1 MGSFRQFLGH
11 DCADDNQTS
20 MQAFGDDQ
28 KKAKL
33 ITTEEDYQKWIDRY
47 NGKIQVYVSI
57 NPIKKGS
64 PKFPHDED
72 VSYWCNEYIDLDG
85 EKPSKDLKG
94 YNATDEE
101 LEKLE
106 PFVGKINKW
115 LKDNGFKTGYNDFT
129 GNGYR
134 WILPIPPLNLDGVD
148 LAELAAK
155 KKEFK
160 KRLVKGVGITP
171 GCGAAIDSVFDF
183 KRITGVPGTQN
194 MKTVM
199 DGRPGRPRKPFTGAV
214 RDEDQDLRD
223 YIMLIKIEH
232 DAPAL
237 AAPRQRTGSLQE
249 YMKKDAKLRKL
260 LNGDTA
266 SYPSPSE
273 ADMALANKLV
283 FYNFSEEE
291 IGDILVSVPGSD
303 AEKKTALGNTQYVT
317 RTVAKA
323 FQYVTDRY
331 DDARQKP
338 ATERPPIQAA
348 QAVPGQYEVVNFEL
362 FRKLSARYPESESV
376 AVEGMGVAAV
386 YTITGDDFIKDALE
400 LEAIK
405 EYTAD
410 DGNALVITI
419 PEQLHAFIGDVEAR
433 LDGENT
439 VYYVVL
445 RDQRIEFRAE
455 EMIDLSIWRKKA
467 LYTCKLVIS
476 FDLRKHAIRDTFNLM
491 IADIIDRAEV
501 VWEEKYSIDEVY
513 AQMLMTE
520 IDKLIT
526 VDARESFAR
535 NPAAILCEDDVR
547 YVKSATITSIHERL
561 RIPYGME
568 KIRIILAPYLARSS
582 QRLMIDKKRY
592 SCWIFKSDKE
602 T

>member
-1 MGSFRQFLGH
+1 MGSFRSFLGH
-11 DCADDNQTS
+11 DCADGNLTS

-33 ITTEEDYQKWIDRY
+33 ITTEEDYQKWIDQY

-64 PKFPHDED
+64 RKFPHDTD
-72 VSYWCNEYIDLDG
+72 VAYWCNEYIDLDG

-101 LEKLE
+101 LERLK
-106 PFVGKINKW
+106 PFVEKINNW
-115 LKDNGFKTGYNDFT
+115 LTEHGFKTGYRDMT

-134 WILPIPPLNLDGVD
+134 WILPIPPLKLDGVN
-148 LAELAAK
+148 LETLAAK
-155 KKEFK
+155 KKAFK
-160 KRLVKGVGITP
+160 ERIEKDLGIVP
-171 GCGAAIDSVFDF
+171 GCGAAMDSVFDF
-183 KRITGVPGTQN
+183 KRITGVGGTENVKMQA
-194 MKTVM
+194 
-199 DGRPGRPRKPFTGAV
+199 DDRPCRTREPFRGAV
-214 RDEDQDLRD
+214 RDEDQNLRD
-223 YIMLIKIEH
+223 YIMLLEIE
-232 DAPAL
+232 APAPQSTF
-237 AAPRQRTGSLQE
+237 PRTHTKTIEEL
-249 YMKKDAKLRKL
+249 MKKDPKLKRL
-260 LNGDTA
+260 LAGD
-266 SYPSPSE
+266 SSGYPSPSE
-273 ADMALANKLV
+273 MDLALACKLV
-283 FYNFSEEE
+283 FYNFPDAEIEE
-291 IGDILVSVPGSD
+291 ILISVPGSD
-303 AEKKTALGNTQYVT
+303 AEKKEKLGNHQYVT

-323 FQYVTDRY
+323 VQWTTPRIEHQPPLTPV
-331 DDARQKP
+331 APASQKI
-338 ATERPPIQAA
+338 A
-348 QAVPGQYEVVNFEL
+348 GQYEVMNFDL
-362 FRKLSARYPESESV
+362 FRKLAARYPESESV
-376 AVEGMGVAAV
+376 AVEGTGVAAV

-400 LEAIK
+400 LEAIT

-410 DGNALVITI
+410 NGNAIVITI
-419 PEQLHAFIGDVEAR
+419 PEQLHSFIGNVEAR

-439 VYYVVL
+439 VYYVAL

-501 VWEEKYSIDEVY
+501 VWEEKYSIDDVY
-513 AQMLMTE
+513 AQMIMTE
-520 IDKLIT
+520 VDKLIT

-535 NPAAILCEDDVR
+535 NPAAILCEEDVR

-568 KIRIILAPYLARSS
+568 KIRIILARYLARSS

-592 SCWIFKSDKE
+592 SCWVFKGENK